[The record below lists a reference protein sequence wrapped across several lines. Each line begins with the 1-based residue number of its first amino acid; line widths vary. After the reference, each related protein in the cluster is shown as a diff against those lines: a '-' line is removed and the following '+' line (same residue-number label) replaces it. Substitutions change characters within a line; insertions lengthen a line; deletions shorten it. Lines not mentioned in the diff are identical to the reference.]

1 MTLEE
6 IIYNSIPSGKDN
18 AIHTIEIQKRTGS
31 PERKIRKTIE
41 ILRRKGM
48 IICSGA
54 NGYYLP
60 ETEEELIQ
68 YIRTVKKT
76 AKSSLYTLK
85 TARHELKRMQTAEQ
99 MKMQI

>member
-6 IIYNSIPSGKDN
+6 IIYHSIPTGKYN
-18 AIHTIEIQKRTGS
+18 AIHTIEIQKRTGTS
-31 PERKIRKTIE
+31 EREIRKTIE
-41 ILRRKGM
+41 NLRRKGTC
-48 IICSGA
+48 ICSGA

-85 TARHELKRMQTAEQ
+85 TARRELKRMQTTEQ